1 MVPTKTCPGLRYFS
15 ISLIFLVIQNVH
27 GLEPIIDSP
36 TTPKSSG
43 TISPFGNVTLT
54 NLPPMTT
61 ASSPGNHT
69 QMNLNSEHPATLAP
83 MPTAAKSNFTFGP
96 MPTIV
101 PIVNQT
107 APVLYPGNGTGS
119 NATPI
124 VLGDV
129 TMPHAG
135 NMSLVGMTT
144 MADHGAPAAG
154 MTTTAGHGAP
164 LAGETTT
171 ASHGAPASGVT
182 TAGHGAPAANI
193 PGMTT
198 TAGHGPP
205 PPPETTTAGHGV
217 PVAGMT
223 TTAGHVAPASNATML
238 AGLPTLGPISLF
250 GATTTAGHGAPVAG
264 MTTMGLS
271 GMTTTAG
278 HGAPAAEVTT
288 AGHGTP
294 AAIVPGMTTTSGHG
308 APIAGMTTTAGHGAP
323 AVIVP
328 GMTTTAGHGAP
339 AAGMTTMGL
348 PGMTTTAGHGAPASN
363 STTLLELP
371 TLGPLLGATTTAGH
385 GAPAA
390 GMTTTAAHGAPP
402 AANATIAP
410 MNGTM
415 APGMTTTAGH
425 GAPASNSTTLLGLP
439 TLGPLLGAT
448 TTAGHGAPP
457 AANATM
463 TPMNGTMAPTTTGH
477 GAPPVTMIPGIPISL
492 GSATTTAG
500 HGAPSAGNATMAPGM
515 TTTAGHGA
523 PSVANATTAGHGAP
537 AVTTKGPT
545 TPCGSSSCTSDQV
558 CATQFNTSQVCTKRL
573 SDRRYCIDNP
583 CATGMKCF
591 DNVTSQAYTCYTKLD
606 GTAGECLGIQCS
618 PGDICYQVMGQ
629 PAKCIT
635 LHQAPRCLGKNEEFS
650 PCKSGCESTCAVPM
664 PPCMNSTTCTSGC
677 ACIRGYARI
686 DGVCELMNKCPST
699 TTGSIT
705 CSGAEEYVACKP
717 ACEKTCSGVPSKAC
731 QLSLNSTVTTAPA
744 VCTPGCSCRSAY
756 KRDVDSGQCVQARQ
770 CFHTTT
776 CGINESWSRCHNCEA
791 VCGQTANPSCKTCWS
806 GCGCNP
812 GFSRSTSGIC
822 VESAKCS

>member
-1 MVPTKTCPGLRYFS
+1 MFPTKTCPGLRYLS
-15 ISLIFLVIQNVH
+15 ISLIFLFLIIQNVH

-54 NLPPMTT
+54 NLPFMTT

-83 MPTAAKSNFTFGP
+83 MPTAARSNITFGP

-107 APVLYPGNGTGS
+107 APVLYPGNGTLTNS
-119 NATPI
+119 TATPI

-144 MADHGAPAAG
+144 TASHGAPVAGMTTTAGHGAGPAAG
-154 MTTTAGHGAP
+154 MTTTAGHGPPPAP
-164 LAGETTT
+164 E
-171 ASHGAPASGVT
+171 VT
-182 TAGHGAPAANI
+182 TVGHGAPAAN
-193 PGMTT
+193 
-198 TAGHGPP
+198 
-205 PPPETTTAGHGV
+205 
-217 PVAGMT
+217 
-223 TTAGHVAPASNATML
+223 
-238 AGLPTLGPISLF
+238 
-250 GATTTAGHGAPVAG
+250 
-264 MTTMGLS
+264 
-271 GMTTTAG
+271 
-278 HGAPAAEVTT
+278 
-288 AGHGTP
+288 
-294 AAIVPGMTTTSGHG
+294 VPGMTTTVGHG
-308 APIAGMTTTAGHGAP
+308 APIAGMTTMGLPGVTTTAAHGAP
-323 AVIVP
+323 AANSTTLLGLPTLGPIALF
-328 GMTTTAGHGAP
+328 GATTTAGHGAP

-348 PGMTTTAGHGAPASN
+348 PGMTTTAGHGAPAAN
-363 STTLLELP
+363 STTLLGLP
-371 TLGPLLGATTTAGH
+371 ILGPLLGAITTAGH

-390 GMTTTAAHGAPP
+390 NGTM
-402 AANATIAP
+402 AP
-410 MNGTM
+410 MNGTT
-415 APGMTTTAGH
+415 ASGMTTTAGH
-425 GAPASNSTTLLGLP
+425 GAPA
-439 TLGPLLGAT
+439 
-448 TTAGHGAPP
+448 
-457 AANATM
+457 
-463 TPMNGTMAPTTTGH
+463 
-477 GAPPVTMIPGIPISL
+477 VTMIPGIPISL
-492 GSATTTAG
+492 GSATTTSG
-500 HGAPSAGNATMAPGM
+500 HGSVNATVAPGM

-523 PSVANATTAGHGAP
+523 PSASNATTAGHGAP
-537 AVTTKGPT
+537 VATTKGPT

-558 CATQFNTSQVCTKRL
+558 CATQFNSSQVCTRRL

-591 DNVTSQAYTCYTKLD
+591 DNVTSHAYTCYTKLD

-686 DGVCELMNKCPST
+686 NGVCELMNKCPST

-717 ACEKTCSGVPSKAC
+717 ACEKTCSGVPNKAC
-731 QLSLNSTVTTAPA
+731 QLSSNATVTTAPA

-756 KRDVDSGQCVQARQ
+756 KRDVDSGQCVQARE

-806 GCGCNP
+806 GCGCNS
-812 GFSRSTSGIC
+812 GFSRSTSGVC

>member
-1 MVPTKTCPGLRYFS
+1 MIPTKTCPGLRYLSIFFIILFS
-15 ISLIFLVIQNVH
+15 VH
-27 GLEPIIDSP
+27 GLEPILDSP

-107 APVLYPGNGTGS
+107 APVLYPGNGTGT

-135 NMSLVGMTT
+135 NMSMVGMTT
-144 MADHGAPAAG
+144 VADHGAPVAG
-154 MTTTAGHGAP
+154 ITTTAGHGAP

-171 ASHGAPASGVT
+171 AGHGAPASGVT

-193 PGMTT
+193 PGISTTAAHGAAAPEVTT
-198 TAGHGPP
+198 TGHG
-205 PPPETTTAGHGV
+205 T

-223 TTAGHVAPASNATML
+223 TTAGHGAPASNATML

-250 GATTTAGHGAPVAG
+250 GATTTSGHEAPPAG
-264 MTTMGLS
+264 MTTMGLP

-278 HGAPAAEVTT
+278 HGAPAPE
-288 AGHGTP
+288 
-294 AAIVPGMTTTSGHG
+294 I
-308 APIAGMTTTAGHGAP
+308 
-323 AVIVP
+323 
-328 GMTTTAGHGAP
+328 TTAGHGAP

-348 PGMTTTAGHGAPASN
+348 PGMTTTAGHGALAANVPGVTTMGLPGMTNTAGHGAPPSAN
-363 STTLLELP
+363 STTLLGLP

-390 GMTTTAAHGAPP
+390 GMTTTSGHGAPP
-402 AANATIAP
+402 VANATMTS
-410 MNGTM
+410 MNGTL

-425 GAPASNSTTLLGLP
+425 GAPAATMIPGIPISLGS
-439 TLGPLLGAT
+439 A
-448 TTAGHGAPP
+448 TTAGHGAPS
-457 AANATM
+457 ASNATM
-463 TPMNGTMAPTTTGH
+463 TPMNGTTSGH

-500 HGAPSAGNATMAPGM
+500 HGSANATMAPGM

-523 PSVANATTAGHGAP
+523 PAA
-537 AVTTKGPT
+537 TTKGPT
-545 TPCGSSSCTSDQV
+545 APCGSSSCTSDQV
-558 CATQFNTSQVCTKRL
+558 CATQFNTTQVCTKRL

-650 PCKSGCESTCAVPM
+650 PCKSGCESTCAVPR

-686 DGVCELMNKCPST
+686 NGVCELMNKCPST

-756 KRDVDSGQCVQARQ
+756 KRDMDSGQCVQARQ

-812 GFSRSTSGIC
+812 GFSRSTSGVC
-822 VESAKCS
+822 VESSKCS